1 MSGAVEFKPASDQ
14 SLLLYFG
21 REVTL
26 DAHRQV
32 RKLLHLLESEPIP
45 SVRNLHPAYCSLL
58 VEFDALQMGHREL
71 TAVLRGYVRRATAL
85 QLPDAREVRV
95 PTCYGGEFGSDLED
109 VAQLHGM
116 TPAEII
122 ELHSSVTYVVYFLGF
137 VPGFAYLGILPEAL
151 VTPRL
156 ATPRPSVPPG
166 SVGIADNQ
174 TGIYPLATP
183 GGWRLIG
190 RTPIAMF
197 RPDRE
202 NMSYL
207 RIGDRV
213 RFTPVSIPE
222 FRALENA

>member
-1 MSGAVEFKPASDQ
+1 MSDAVEFKPASDQ
-14 SLLLYFG
+14 SVLVYFG

-26 DAHRQV
+26 DAHRQI
-32 RKLLHLLESEPIP
+32 RKLLHLVESEPIRG
-45 SVRNLHPAYCSLL
+45 VRNLHPAYCSLL
-58 VEFDALQMGHREL
+58 VEFDALQTGHREL
-71 TAVLRGYVRRATAL
+71 RAVLRRYVRRATAL
-85 QLPDAREVRV
+85 ELPDPPEVSV
-95 PTCYGGEFGSDLED
+95 PTCYGGEFGPDLED
-109 VAQLHGM
+109 VAELHGM
-116 TPAEII
+116 TPAEVVA
-122 ELHSSVTYVVYFLGF
+122 LHSSVVYVVYFLGF

-166 SVGIADNQ
+166 SVGIADHQ
-174 TGIYPLATP
+174 TGIYPLSSP

-202 NMSYL
+202 SMSYL
-207 RIGDRV
+207 QIGDRV
-213 RFTPVSIPE
+213 RFTSVSVPE